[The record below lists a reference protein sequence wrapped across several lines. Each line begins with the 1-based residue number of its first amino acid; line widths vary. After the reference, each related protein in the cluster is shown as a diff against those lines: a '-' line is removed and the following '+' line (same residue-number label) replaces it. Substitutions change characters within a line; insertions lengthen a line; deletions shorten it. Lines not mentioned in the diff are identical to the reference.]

1 MAYKIFLGLSYTI
14 NIYIYI
20 YIVVP
25 DGYYSIANT

>member
-20 YIVVP
+20 VVP